1 MNPLSSTVKNPEFG
15 DFEIKLKKYKFMNLN
30 YIKSIQCGVRT
41 YDKRLYNEFIV
52 LRNHKQEEFRLEI
65 KITEF
70 TQLW

>member
-1 MNPLSSTVKNPEFG
+1 MNW
-15 DFEIKLKKYKFMNLN
+15 N